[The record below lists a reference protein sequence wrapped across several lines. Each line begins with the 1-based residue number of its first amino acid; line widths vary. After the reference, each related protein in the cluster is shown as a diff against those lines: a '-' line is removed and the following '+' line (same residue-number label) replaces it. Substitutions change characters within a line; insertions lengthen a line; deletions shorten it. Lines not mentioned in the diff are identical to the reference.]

1 MLLLIKRLVKSILHM
16 IWETQITIASLLK
29 MFWRC
34 RYVKIPLTCQNEQ
47 ELLVLVNG
55 PSLDEQLENNL
66 EWFKRRTVLCV
77 NHMAGS
83 KYYCKI
89 RPSYYVMIHSG
100 FFDEKY
106 KTDKER
112 KTLENIVNLTT
123 WNMYLVV
130 PMYARKACTFSE
142 IVERNQNI
150 KICYINLF
158 DFRGFSWLRDY
169 FREKQL
175 VTFACYNVLSAS
187 LCAAIYFGF
196 KQIYILG
203 ADHNYHQTLRVTD
216 DNYVVR
222 PDPHF
227 YDTKADNNTV
237 IVLRHPDGKKMTM
250 SEQLQSIAEAF
261 GEYEEIEKY
270 AKMKNVSIYNL
281 TPNSSIDAFE
291 KKSYMMCQ

>member
-1 MLLLIKRLVKSILHM
+1 
-16 IWETQITIASLLK
+16 
-29 MFWRC
+29 
-34 RYVKIPLTCQNEQ
+34 
-47 ELLVLVNG
+47 
-55 PSLDEQLENNL
+55 
-66 EWFKRRTVLCV
+66 
-77 NHMAGS
+77 
-83 KYYCKI
+83 
-89 RPSYYVMIHSG
+89 MIHSG

-227 YDTKADNNTV
+227 YDTKADNNTT